1 MLRGLFDSAGDLSS
15 AKLRGTYDDRLV
27 ETIEAVGLD
36 RVASQA
42 GVDRDRLTALIDGQ
56 SPDLTLAEAATILG
70 TDEELPDAKTIEAEA
85 RDILLMGMSVAVLD
99 VETLAAGVQDDLTPK
114 EIQQK
119 AEGRHPLP
127 LDEYALLHSYI
138 EGKKR

>member
-1 MLRGLFDSAGDLSS
+1 MLRGLFDSAGDISS
-15 AKLRGTYDDRLV
+15 AELRRTYDDRLV

-36 RVASQA
+36 RVASRTD
-42 GVDRDRLTALIDGQ
+42 VDRDRLTALTDGQ
-56 SPDLTLAEAATILG
+56 SPEITLAEAATILG
-70 TDEELPDAKTIEAEA
+70 TDEELPDAETIEAEA
-85 RDILLMGMSVAVLD
+85 RDILLMGMSMAVLD
-99 VETLAAGVQDDLTPK
+99 VEAIAAGIQDELTPK

-138 EGKKR
+138 ESKKR

>member
-15 AKLRGTYDDRLV
+15 AELRRTYDDRLV

-36 RVASQA
+36 RVASRTD
-42 GVDRDRLTALIDGQ
+42 VDRDRLTALTDGH
-56 SPDLTLAEAATILG
+56 SPEITLGEAATILG
-70 TDEELPDAKTIEAEA
+70 TDEELPDAETIEAEA
-85 RDILLMGMSVAVLD
+85 RDILLMGMSMAVLD
-99 VETLAAGVQDDLTPK
+99 VEAIAAGIQDELTPK

-138 EGKKR
+138 ENKKR